1 MKLIGL
7 GVLFA
12 IAAWASITYLRSDE
26 GSEIRHVLIAIYSR
40 WTEPERDT
48 APGSVGGPKVENHLG
63 INTFLEREVEP
74 EKRRRSLE
82 MARAA
87 GFHWVRQQFP
97 WHEIEEAGRGVY
109 IDPKFGRD
117 TWAKYDQIVDLVGEM
132 GMELIVRLDT
142 SPPWARPSNPSHAMT
157 PPDRLE
163 DYGNYV
169 NAVVSRYRGR
179 IRYYQV
185 WNEPNLS
192 VDWGMG
198 RVDPVAATEL
208 LRIGYTRIKAAD
220 PDAVVLAPALAPTI
234 ADGPE
239 GLNELVFLQGMYDAG
254 AKPYFDIASVQ
265 AYGLRNGP
273 DDRRLGIRDVNF
285 SRPVLFRE
293 VMVRNGDAAKPIWA
307 SEVGWS
313 VPPAGTPEPHIFG
326 RVTADQQAR
335 YTVRGLQRA
344 REEWPWMG
352 VMNVWFLKLP
362 EDEASAVSGFRLLDA
377 DFTPR
382 PVYGAIKEYA
392 AKAGLARERSG
403 GR

>member
-1 MKLIGL
+1 MTVTARWLASL
-7 GVLFA
+7 AVAAAVLA
-12 IAAWASITYLRSDE
+12 LAAWGSLAYLRSVE
-26 GSEIRHVLIAIYSR
+26 GSEIRHTLIAIWSR
-40 WTEPERDT
+40 WTEAPRDT
-48 APGSVGGPKVENHLG
+48 APEAVTGHRVENPLG

-82 MARAA
+82 LARDA

-97 WHEIEEAGRGVY
+97 WHEIEEAGPGIH
-109 IDPKFGRD
+109 IDPKFGRS
-117 TWAKYDQIVDLVGEM
+117 TWRKYDEIAELVREM

-142 SPPWARPSNPSHAMT
+142 APPWARPGSPNHAMT
-157 PPDRLE
+157 PPDRPE

-169 NAVVSRYRGR
+169 TAVVSRYRGR
-179 IRYYQV
+179 VRYYQV

-192 VDWGMG
+192 ADWGM
-198 RVDPVAATEL
+198 RQVDPVAATEL
-208 LRIGYTRIKAAD
+208 LKVGYTRVKAAD

-239 GLNELVFLQGMYDAG
+239 GLNELIFLQAMYDAG
-254 AKPYFDIASVQ
+254 AKAYFDIASVQ

-293 VMVRNGDAAKPIWA
+293 VMVRNGDAHKPIWA
-307 SEVGWS
+307 AEVGWN
-313 VPPAGTPEPHIFG
+313 VPPPGAPEPYIFG
-326 RVTADQQAR
+326 QVTADQQAR

-362 EDEASAVSGFRLLDA
+362 EDEASVIAGFRLLEA
-377 DFTPR
+377 DLTPR
-382 PVYGAIKEYA
+382 PVYEAIK
-392 AKAGLARERSG
+392 RWNG